1 MNQVDTLDPKDVT
14 VIVAGKII
22 SGFAQ
27 DMISVEPETNQVED
41 EVGAD
46 GDVARRVTNDLRG
59 TITITLLQTSRA
71 NGILSILAR
80 TDRLTG
86 RTIFPVVIKDQ
97 RGNDLHVAATAWIR
111 KMPRSAYRAGIES
124 RVWELRTNNLEMF
137 VGGAA

>member
-1 MNQVDTLDPKDVT
+1 MNQVDSIDPKDVT

-27 DMISVEPETNQVED
+27 DMISIERESNQVED

-46 GDVARRVTNDLRG
+46 GDVARRGTNDRRG
-59 TITITLLQTSRA
+59 TITITLLQTSRS
-71 NGILSILAR
+71 NLFLSTLAVA
-80 TDRLTG
+80 DELSG
-86 RTIFPVVIKDQ
+86 RSVYPVVIKDQ

-111 KMPRSAYRAGIES
+111 KMPRSSYRAGVES
-124 RVWELRTNNLEMF
+124 RAWEIRTNYLNMF